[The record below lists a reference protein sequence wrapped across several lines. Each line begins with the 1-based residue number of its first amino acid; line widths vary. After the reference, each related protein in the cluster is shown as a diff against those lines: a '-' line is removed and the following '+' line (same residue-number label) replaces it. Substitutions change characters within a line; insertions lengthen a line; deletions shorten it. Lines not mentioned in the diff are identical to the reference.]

1 MSDATYRHIV
11 EEAQRLFAQKGVTN
25 TTVND
30 IAVASGKGRR
40 TIYTYFNN
48 KHEIY
53 QAVVATEANRMYD
66 RLLAVVNKEMPPS
79 EKFENYIEARLE
91 CIREVVER
99 NGSLRAE
106 FFHDIWEVERAR
118 KKMSIHELDL
128 LKRILDEGVSKGVFI
143 VHDTTVAAFI
153 LHSALKGLDVPYI
166 LNHFAKAGVERTRM
180 RNLIAD
186 FLLYGIMK

>member
-48 KHEIY
+48 KQEIY

-180 RNLIAD
+180 RNLI
-186 FLLYGIMK
+186 

>member
-11 EEAQRLFAQKGVTN
+11 EEAQSLFAQKGVTN

-48 KHEIY
+48 KQEIY

-166 LNHFAKAGVERTRM
+166 LNHFAKVGVERTRM